1 MEYPTSESSQSTIR
15 QCPACRA
22 DVGSS
27 LVVARVRVAS
37 ALVFVRQLQLE
48 VEELAA
54 LLEDE
59 CPVEES

>member
-1 MEYPTSESSQSTIR
+1 MDYPASQVSTSTVS

-22 DVGSS
+22 AAGSS

-48 VEELAA
+48 VEELAE

-59 CPVEES
+59 PQDVES